1 MMLAR
6 RSFLALT
13 LAAMA
18 SPVMANQAVQQ
29 MTPAD
34 AHIRVDAG
42 TLTLIDVRTPEEW
55 ADGGI
60 ASGAQTIA
68 MQDPALGARLA
79 EATGGDKSAPVA
91 LICRTGARSSAVAA
105 AMQAHGYTNVYSVTG
120 GMVGSGDGPGWRRM
134 GLPVEA
140 AQ

>member
-34 AHIRVDAG
+34 AHI
-42 TLTLIDVRTPEEW
+42 
-55 ADGGI
+55 I

-68 MQDPALGARLA
+68 MQDRALGARLA

-140 AQ
+140 AR